1 MPRRQLLAQT
11 RGPRR
16 SPKAKGLPIL
26 LTATLLTVK
35 INGTI
40 AGAIIAL
47 AGVLAGLWIGG
58 DRAERQRRRD
68 LHARALAAILAYA
81 EMPFMIRRRRY
92 EPEHSSAERV
102 RLAEH
107 FSAVKAELTN
117 CQVLLAAD
125 GAQRIATS
133 YDALV
138 EVAKSTAGIEAHDAW
153 EAPPDH
159 DRHRD
164 EYGRPVRA
172 YGGAVQAVGGLPW
185 RPRPRD
191 AAATHAAA
199 QCLRRSRRRRT
210 H

>member
-1 MPRRQLLAQT
+1 VPRRQLLAQT

-81 EMPFMIRRRRY
+81 EMPFMIRRRY

-125 GAQRIATS
+125 GAQRIAT
-133 YDALV
+133 A
-138 EVAKSTAGIEAHDAW
+138 
-153 EAPPDH
+153 
-159 DRHRD
+159 
-164 EYGRPVRA
+164 
-172 YGGAVQAVGGLPW
+172 
-185 RPRPRD
+185 
-191 AAATHAAA
+191 
-199 QCLRRSRRRRT
+199 
-210 H
+210 

>member
-1 MPRRQLLAQT
+1 LAQT

-16 SPKAKGLPIL
+16 SSKAEGLPIL

-35 INGTI
+35 ITGTV

-47 AGVLAGLWIGG
+47 AGVLAGLWISG

-81 EMPFMIRRRRY
+81 EMPFMIRRRRH

-107 FSAVKAELTN
+107 FSAVKAELTT

-125 GAQRIATS
+125 GAQRIATA

-153 EAPPDH
+153 EAPPITTDTEMNMGGLFERMVELRRQLEVFRE
-159 DRHRD
+159 DLARPTLPRRTRLRHRLNRD
-164 EYGRPVRA
+164 
-172 YGGAVQAVGGLPW
+172 QAS
-185 RPRPRD
+185 
-191 AAATHAAA
+191 TK
-199 QCLRRSRRRRT
+199 
-210 H
+210 